1 MRAWGNAGTA
11 SCVRAGSVDT
21 LQFSMNQFSDQSL
34 AKRMLEMREH
44 GFAFS
49 RLFRR
54 NIKTYLLFAL
64 MLSMMAALGA
74 WSGNWMW
81 TGIAFGIFLGG
92 VSSHIGA
99 IRGVTKSLPFSLK
112 VTDWDK
118 VRRLA
123 NGENVA

>member
-1 MRAWGNAGTA
+1 
-11 SCVRAGSVDT
+11 
-21 LQFSMNQFSDQSL
+21 MNPFSDQSL

-44 GFAFS
+44 GYAFN

-64 MLSMMAALGA
+64 LLSMMAALGA
-74 WSGNWMW
+74 WFGNWMAV
-81 TGIAFGIFLGG
+81 GIAFGMFLGV

-99 IRGVTKSLPFSLK
+99 IRGVTKSLPFSFK

-118 VRRLA
+118 VRKLA
-123 NGENVA
+123 NGEDVA